1 MTILT
6 ERFDRAFRY
15 ASHIHGGHR
24 RKGTEVP
31 YLSHL
36 MGVASLTLEHGGTED
51 QAIAALLHD
60 AAEDQGGQ
68 DRLDDIRARFGD
80 AVADIVRDCTD
91 SWEHPKPEWR
101 PRKEAYLKSLESK
114 PDASLLVSLADKTH
128 NARAIVTDLHLEGEK
143 LWQAKF
149 NKSASDNLWYYRK
162 LETFF
167 SRRRPG
173 PLATELKRAV
183 DEMHR
188 FVG

>member
-6 ERFDRAFRY
+6 ERFDRAFLY
-15 ASHIHGGHR
+15 ASDIHGGHK
-24 RKGTEVP
+24 RKGTSIP

-36 MGVASLTLEHGGTED
+36 MAVASLTLEHGGTED

-60 AAEDQGGQ
+60 AAEDCGGQ
-68 DRLDDIRARFGD
+68 DRLDDICARFGE
-80 AVADIVRDCTD
+80 AVADIVEDCTD
-91 SWEHPKPEWR
+91 SWEDPKPEWR

-128 NARAIVTDLHLEGEK
+128 NARAIVTDLVLEGEK
-143 LWQAKF
+143 LWERF
-149 NKSASDNLWYYRK
+149 NKPASDTLWYYRE

-188 FVG
+188 FAG